1 MENASKA
8 LIMAGTILIAI
19 LVLTVG
25 VYIFINFSEFARGND
40 ERQAK
45 QELIMQNNK
54 FLKFDGRTDL
64 KAQDMR
70 TVANLVKEYNNKC
83 LEEDKISILYG
94 SQDLLQFND
103 KKWFDLFEQDTNN
116 SVEGKIQQYTCAIKM
131 KIDNEKNE
139 IVEEITFTRSK

>member
-25 VYIFINFSEFARGND
+25 VYIFINFSEFSKSNE

-45 QELIMQNNK
+45 QELIMENNK
-54 FLKFDGRTDL
+54 FLKYDERKDL
-64 KAQDMR
+64 KAQDMKSL
-70 TVANLVKEYNNKC
+70 TNLVKEYNNKC

-94 SQDLLQFND
+94 SQDLLQFDD
-103 KKWFDLFEQDTNN
+103 KKWFKLFEEDTRN
-116 SVEGKIQQYTCAIKM
+116 SVEGKIQQYTCTIRM
-131 KIDNEKNE
+131 KTDNEKNE
-139 IVEEITFTRSK
+139 IVEQITFTRSK